1 MLLGHTLQRRPSAS
15 ALTAV
20 AGTKPYFCRVCSAPE
35 ARQGGMCLAHGSA
48 DEGGP
53 SAGMPPVRPG
63 DTTLSLSE
71 LCAEA
76 DPFAATE
83 AAAMLA
89 PMLRELAAIHG
100 TGRSHGQLSMTAVT
114 IRVCEPDEGTVLH
127 TVHLAFTEEE
137 GAQRPLRCALCM
149 PPEERAL
156 SGTSSQAGDIWS
168 VGVIALQMLLGRQ
181 CPFAASGAC
190 CGGFVDRCS
199 GDMPVL
205 PTGISFECIDFLLDC
220 LALLPAHRPS
230 AAELMES
237 PFLRPFALAPATRT
251 RREGSPTK
259 TESLPTYSTA
269 DRGGGAGGD
278 VDALL
283 PLMHEM
289 LISHDLR
296 TRPPPCRPRG
306 VPSLSSSSL
315 GANICFESPS
325 HTCRACPC
333 KVDGGRAP
341 PGPAHS
347 APGHCAQCGGCAATG
362 EAVRG
367 GGIHPGFG
375 ERRVRS
381 ESSTITSPLRLRAPG
396 PIKRKSCRIAARGVH
411 GQGEGWVGGSM
422 RDSDAL
428 HAPARKRVKPCVSP
442 QKSQHQVHHAYWMQ
456 GVLSVSA
463 WEATAASAKNF
474 AAAVSTVTSLTAV
487 TPTSP
492 SSSVTSSPEQ
502 APMPFPTDLPLP
514 PLEI

>member
-1 MLLGHTLQRRPSAS
+1 
-15 ALTAV
+15 
-20 AGTKPYFCRVCSAPE
+20 
-35 ARQGGMCLAHGSA
+35 
-48 DEGGP
+48 
-53 SAGMPPVRPG
+53 
-63 DTTLSLSE
+63 
-71 LCAEA
+71 
-76 DPFAATE
+76 
-83 AAAMLA
+83 MLA

-127 TVHLAFTEEE
+127 TVHLSSTKEE

-149 PPEERAL
+149 PPEETL

-220 LALLPAHRPS
+220 LALLPTHRPG
-230 AAELMES
+230 AAELMGH
-237 PFLRPFALAPATRT
+237 PFLRPFALAPAAA
-251 RREGSPTK
+251 SK
-259 TESLPTYSTA
+259 TESLSTDSTA
-269 DRGGGAGGD
+269 DRGGDAGGV

-315 GANICFESPS
+315 GANICFESQS

-333 KVDGGRAP
+333 KIDGGRASP
-341 PGPAHS
+341 PPAGS
-347 APGHCAQCGGCAATG
+347 AQGHCAHCGGCVATG

-367 GGIHPGFG
+367 GSIQAGCG
-375 ERRVRS
+375 ERRFRS
-381 ESSTITSPLRLRAPG
+381 AATSTITSPLRLRAPG

-411 GQGEGWVGGSM
+411 GQGGGWVGGSV
-422 RDSDAL
+422 RDADAL
-428 HAPARKRVKPCVSP
+428 HAPARKRLKPCVSP
-442 QKSQHQVHHAYWMQ
+442 QKSQHQVHQAYWMQ
-456 GVLSVSA
+456 GMLSVSP
-463 WEATAASAKNF
+463 WDATAASARNF
-474 AAAVSTVTSLTAV
+474 SAAVSTVTSLTAV
-487 TPTSP
+487 TSTSP
-492 SSSVTSSPEQ
+492 SPLSSVTSSPEQ
-502 APMPFPTDLPLP
+502 APTPFPTGLLLP